1 MTNRYTVGLATYN
14 DELGE
19 DRETYGVIDTYEHAV
34 APFGKDS
41 WGIASAD
48 AVAAELNFDDSG
60 YSRWV
65 WDKIVW
71 SENADEE
78 GAAVNNTPPAM
89 MHLKQPVPDMVNH
102 PPHYTSNGIEV
113 IDVIEAFSLGNAR
126 IANVIKY
133 VLRHEHKNGTEDLK
147 KALWY
152 LQREVN
158 AREEADG

>member
-1 MTNRYTVGLATYN
+1 MWGIL
-14 DELGE
+14 
-19 DRETYGVIDTYEHAV
+19 DTKEYRF
-34 APFGKDS
+34 APFSSEDWGKEN
-41 WGIASAD
+41 AED
-48 AVAAELNFDDSG
+48 ALGSMAEHEFDDFFWIKLPTST
-60 YSRWV
+60 V
-65 WDKIVW
+65 
-71 SENADEE
+71 
-78 GAAVNNTPPAM
+78 
-89 MHLKQPVPDMVNH
+89 DMVNH

-158 AREEADG
+158 AREAVDGQEG

>member
-1 MTNRYTVGLATYN
+1 MIERFELAFL
-14 DELGE
+14 ESEEAGE
-19 DRETYGVIDTYEHAV
+19 EV
-34 APFGKDS
+34 
-41 WGIASAD
+41 WGIVDNQRYRFAPY
-48 AVAAELNFDDSG
+48 G
-60 YSRWV
+60 T
-65 WDKIVW
+65 
-71 SENADEE
+71 DERSKSWALDGLRE
-78 GAAVNNTPPAM
+78 MDTLSDE
-89 MHLKQPVPDMVNH
+89 HLDMAFQWESIPDEPLLVPDMVNH

-158 AREEADG
+158 AREEAGV